1 MSLFQATPTEPGLG
15 GFQFL
20 GKSSSP
26 IHSEIGNPVV
36 RKEALGARSEEI
48 GDIEIV
54 SMRMRGGDDASC
66 NNLYQASEPQI
77 LGVSSRISSIDID
90 EKGKSR
96 FAWFQTA
103 KSSDSPWQ
111 SLEESATGEAEAP
124 LPVVIDQNT
133 ALWALH
139 LGGYVGER
147 FAYDFD
153 GKKIHFRTVGVLQN
167 TILQGSLLIGE
178 SNFEQVFPAIT
189 GYRSFLVQVP
199 ASLRAKSDEIK
210 AALEDGWEEP
220 GLSLVRSDSV
230 LSQLLAVQNT
240 YLSAFQLL
248 GALGLLLGTIG
259 LGVAQLRGAMER
271 SSELAAMRAI
281 GFTKGRLTWLLSLEN
296 GWQLMRG
303 MLIGTMAAAL
313 ATIPALMSGQPFGG
327 IVNPLLMLLLIVVL
341 GALTSWLSAWLAMRA
356 PLLQSLRAK

>member
-1 MSLFQATPTEPGLG
+1 
-15 GFQFL
+15 
-20 GKSSSP
+20 
-26 IHSEIGNPVV
+26 
-36 RKEALGARSEEI
+36 
-48 GDIEIV
+48 
-54 SMRMRGGDDASC
+54 
-66 NNLYQASEPQI
+66 
-77 LGVSSRISSIDID
+77 
-90 EKGKSR
+90 
-96 FAWFQTA
+96 
-103 KSSDSPWQ
+103 
-111 SLEESATGEAEAP
+111 
-124 LPVVIDQNT
+124 
-133 ALWALH
+133 
-139 LGGYVGER
+139 
-147 FAYDFD
+147 
-153 GKKIHFRTVGVLQN
+153 VGVLQN

-303 MLIGTMAAAL
+303 MLIGTVAAAL